1 MNRSK
6 RFPTWPLFQRLA
18 PHVAPLEGRER
29 ALLWLVAAFVLVACF
44 GPALPDPS
52 AAGGA
57 GFADARAW
65 HGLPFAM
72 DVLSNLP
79 FAAFGIW
86 GLMRLRRFDTLHER
100 LRSANALDCAWLF
113 FAGLIFTAAGS
124 VFYHLQPDA
133 LRLAADRAGMAIA
146 FAGILGLA
154 VCERVSL
161 RAGWPAACVAFAGG
175 LMAVAVYHERGDVLP
190 WAVVQF
196 GGMALV
202 LGLALLRPVPGIVT
216 SAYGYRRHPIYGY
229 WGLHDGTDFGVSC
242 GENMRAIAGGKVIA
256 KFWSNVYGNRLYLSL
271 GNINGKNVTAV
282 YNHATSYR
290 VSIGDRVSQG
300 ETVGYVGSTGWSTGC
315 HLHFTILVNGTA
327 VDPMQ
332 WLP

>member
-18 PHVAPLEGRER
+18 PQLPPLEGRER
-29 ALLWLVAAFVLVACF
+29 ALLWLVAAFVLIACF
-44 GPALPDPS
+44 GPAVPDPS

-65 HGLPFAM
+65 RGLPFAM

-79 FAAFGIW
+79 FALFGLW
-86 GLMRLRRFDTLHER
+86 GLWRLRRFDTLHER
-100 LRSANALDCAWLF
+100 LRSAGALDCAWLF

-175 LMAVAVYHERGDVLP
+175 LTAVVVYHERVDVLP

-202 LGLALLRPVPGIVT
+202 LGLALLRPVPGAMGLRLGAVIFFYAVAKLLELGDHGIFEATGQIVSGHT
-216 SAYGYRRHPIYGY
+216 
-229 WGLHDGTDFGVSC
+229 L
-242 GENMRAIAGGKVIA
+242 K
-256 KFWSNVYGNRLYLSL
+256 
-271 GNINGKNVTAV
+271 
-282 YNHATSYR
+282 
-290 VSIGDRVSQG
+290 
-300 ETVGYVGSTGWSTGC
+300 
-315 HLHFTILVNGTA
+315 HLVAACAAWPVLQA
-327 VDPMQ
+327 VDGLTCPALRHNPRATAMTVRGA
-332 WLP
+332 PTGTFE

>member
-6 RFPTWPLFQRLA
+6 RFPTSPLFQRLA
-18 PHVAPLEGRER
+18 PQVAPLAPRER
-29 ALLWLVAAFVLVACF
+29 ALLWLVAAFVLIACF
-44 GPALPDPS
+44 GPAMPDPT
-52 AAGGA
+52 AGAGS

-65 HGLPFAM
+65 RDLPFAM

-100 LRSANALDCAWLF
+100 LRSAAALDCAWLF

-146 FAGILGLA
+146 FAGMLGLA

-161 RAGWPAACVAFAGG
+161 RAGWPAACVAFVGG
-175 LMAVAVYHERGDVLP
+175 LAAVAVYHERGDVLP

-202 LGLALLRPVPGIVT
+202 LVLTLLRPVPGAMGLKLGAVILF
-216 SAYGYRRHPIYGY
+216 YGVAKLFELGDQAVFEAT
-229 WGLHDGTDFGVSC
+229 GEVVS
-242 GENMRAIAGGKVIA
+242 GHTFK
-256 KFWSNVYGNRLYLSL
+256 
-271 GNINGKNVTAV
+271 
-282 YNHATSYR
+282 
-290 VSIGDRVSQG
+290 
-300 ETVGYVGSTGWSTGC
+300 
-315 HLHFTILVNGTA
+315 HLVAACAAWPVLQA
-327 VDPMQ
+327 VDGLTCRALRHNPRATAMTVRGA
-332 WLP
+332 PTGIFE

>member
-6 RFPTWPLFQRLA
+6 RFPTWPLFQRRT
-18 PHVAPLEGRER
+18 PHLAPLEGRER
-29 ALLWLVAAFVLVACF
+29 ALLWLLAAFVLVACF
-44 GPALPDPS
+44 GPVVPDPTS
-52 AAGGA
+52 AT

-72 DVLSNLP
+72 DAASNLP
-79 FAAFGIW
+79 FAVFGIW
-86 GLMRLRRFDTLHER
+86 GLWRLRRFDTLHER
-100 LRSANALDCAWLF
+100 LQSTAALDCAWLF
-113 FAGLIFTAAGS
+113 FAGLVFTAAGS

-146 FAGILGLA
+146 FAGMLGLA

-202 LGLALLRPVPGIVT
+202 LGLALLRPVPGAMGLKLGAVIFF
-216 SAYGYRRHPIYGY
+216 YGVAKLFELGDHAVFDATG
-229 WGLHDGTDFGVSC
+229 DVVS
-242 GENMRAIAGGKVIA
+242 GHTLK
-256 KFWSNVYGNRLYLSL
+256 
-271 GNINGKNVTAV
+271 
-282 YNHATSYR
+282 
-290 VSIGDRVSQG
+290 
-300 ETVGYVGSTGWSTGC
+300 
-315 HLHFTILVNGTA
+315 HLVAACAAWPVLQA
-327 VDPMQ
+327 VDGLTCRSLRHNPRAAAM
-332 WLP
+332 PARGAPTGTFE

>member
-6 RFPTWPLFQRLA
+6 RFPIWPLFQRLA
-18 PHVAPLEGRER
+18 PQVAPLAGRER

-44 GPALPDPS
+44 GPAVPDPS

-65 HGLPFAM
+65 QGLPFAM

-79 FAAFGIW
+79 FAVFGVW
-86 GLMRLRRFDTLHER
+86 GLWRLRRFDTLHER
-100 LRSANALDCAWLF
+100 LRSAAALDCAWLF
-113 FAGLIFTAAGS
+113 FAGLVFTAAGS

-202 LGLALLRPVPGIVT
+202 LGLALLRPVPG
-216 SAYGYRRHPIYGY
+216 AM
-229 WGLHDGTDFGVSC
+229 GLKLGAVIGFYAVAKMLELGDHGVFEAT
-242 GENMRAIAGGKVIA
+242 GE
-256 KFWSNVYGNRLYLSL
+256 L
-271 GNINGKNVTAV
+271 
-282 YNHATSYR
+282 
-290 VSIGDRVSQG
+290 VSGH
-300 ETVGYVGSTGWSTGC
+300 TLK
-315 HLHFTILVNGTA
+315 HLVAACAAWPVLQA
-327 VDPMQ
+327 VDGLTCRALRHNPRATAMTVRGA
-332 WLP
+332 PTGTFE

>member
-18 PHVAPLEGRER
+18 PQLPPLEGRER
-29 ALLWLVAAFVLVACF
+29 ALLWLVAAFVLIACF
-44 GPALPDPS
+44 GPAVPDPS
-52 AAGGA
+52 AAGVA

-79 FAAFGIW
+79 FAVFGVW

-175 LMAVAVYHERGDVLP
+175 LAAVAVYHERGDVLP

-202 LGLALLRPVPGIVT
+202 LGLALLRPVPGAMGLKLGAVIFFYAVAKLLELGDHWIFEAT
-216 SAYGYRRHPIYGY
+216 GEVVSGHTLKHLVAACAAWPVLQAIGGLTCSAVRHNPRAPAMPARGAPT
-229 WGLHDGTDFGVSC
+229 GTF
-242 GENMRAIAGGKVIA
+242 E
-256 KFWSNVYGNRLYLSL
+256 
-271 GNINGKNVTAV
+271 
-282 YNHATSYR
+282 
-290 VSIGDRVSQG
+290 
-300 ETVGYVGSTGWSTGC
+300 
-315 HLHFTILVNGTA
+315 
-327 VDPMQ
+327 
-332 WLP
+332 